1 MAMAPLQLPVQ
12 SVRVSRWSV
21 DFGSII
27 GSGTFGSV
35 YMARDEEGSGE
46 LVAAKVI
53 YASRMR
59 WAKIWSEVRL
69 LSKVAHHEGIIG
81 LHGAHEVANA
91 NGHCVVMLLELG
103 TGGDLLELITRNVG
117 VLAEAEALR
126 YFREIA
132 GAVEFLHTQR
142 IAHRD
147 LKLENVLIGAGGSC
161 KIADFG
167 LAHEYVGELDFG
179 PRPVPGRPNEYVG
192 AWSEREVLYDVCGS
206 PSYVAPEVLL
216 KLGYDGYAADV
227 WSLGICLF
235 AMLSGFFPFAEAAAH
250 NAYYAGARA
259 QAAAQPHGSLTLA
272 VFDLYRAP
280 CPLSP
285 HVVALLDQ
293 LLSISPVQ
301 RSSAG
306 GALAFARAAG
316 AALGG
321 QLAPAALQPVAASAL
336 PPHEAPHG
344 APHESPEQEMQEVC
358 SSRGRYSTSTSSC
371 GSISGHLDSTA
382 VDCLELTLTL
392 TLTLT
397 RTRARTLTRPP
408 TASSPRSVGSSV
420 GVRVPMP
427 RPSRRPSPSLVR
439 RRRPLPA
446 RRTG

>member
-235 AMLSGFFPFAEAAAH
+235 AMLTGSFPFTEAVAH
-250 NAYYAGARA
+250 DADYAVAHK
-259 QAAAQPHGSLTLA
+259 QAAAHGSLTLA
-272 VFDLYRAP
+272 VFQLYRTP

-285 HVVALLDQ
+285 RAVELIDHLLR
-293 LLSISPVQ
+293 ISPVR
-301 RSSAG
+301 RSSAAD
-306 GALAFARAAG
+306 ALAFARAAE
-316 AALGG
+316 AVLDG
-321 QLAPAALQPVAASAL
+321 QLAPAVLQPAAAAL
-336 PPHEAPHG
+336 PPPLRAPPSAHH
-344 APHESPEQEMQEVC
+344 APQGPP
-358 SSRGRYSTSTSSC
+358 SSC
-371 GSISGHLDSTA
+371 SRDS
-382 VDCLELTLTL
+382 V
-392 TLTLT
+392 
-397 RTRARTLTRPP
+397 
-408 TASSPRSVGSSV
+408 SPMLS
-420 GVRVPMP
+420 PMP
-427 RPSRRPSPSLVR
+427 SILSVSSCPSYWIGVAGESALD
-439 RRRPLPA
+439 PA
-446 RRTG
+446 AAA